1 MSDTFRWGIIGAGR
15 IARKFAADL
24 NTIKNARLTAIA
36 SRDQDRAQA
45 FADEF
50 KAPFAYGSYEALLD
64 CPELDAVYIATRHPG
79 HAAASIMCLERG
91 IPVLCEKPFAMNAGE
106 VQQMIDAARKT
117 DTFLMEAIWTRF
129 LPTTRQALQWIK
141 EGRIGEVQS
150 VKADFGFKAERNLA
164 GRLYNKALGGGS
176 LLDIGIYP
184 TFLALLLLG
193 KPEEILAN
201 AVIGTTGV
209 DEEMAAIFK
218 YSDGKMAQIHS
229 TIRADTKTEAFIY
242 GSEGVIHIH
251 SRWHEPSSM
260 SLLLPNERPE
270 DFFFEYPCIGYAYE
284 AEEVMACLAAGKKES
299 DALPLSFSMDL
310 IRLLDEMRAKIGLD
324 YAADTEHQ

>member
-1 MSDTFRWGIIGAGR
+1 MVNTFRWGIIGAGR

-24 NTIKNARLTAIA
+24 KTLKHTRLTAVA
-36 SRDQDRAQA
+36 SRDQERAQT

-50 KAPFAYGSYEALLD
+50 KASFAFGTYEEILD
-64 CPELDAVYIATRHPG
+64 CPEVDAIYVATRHPG
-79 HAAASIMCLERG
+79 HAAATIMCLERG
-91 IPVLCEKPFAMNAGE
+91 IPVLCEKPFAMNTGE
-106 VQQMIDAARKT
+106 VQQMISAARQS

-129 LPTTRQALQWIK
+129 LPTTRKALQWIE

-150 VKADFGFKAERNLA
+150 VKADFGFKAERNLE
-164 GRLYNKALGGGS
+164 GRLYNKELGGGS

-193 KPEEILAN
+193 KPKDILAHG
-201 AVIGTTGV
+201 VLGSTGI

-218 YSDGKMAQIHS
+218 YEGGKIAQLHS

-251 SRWHEPSSM
+251 SRWHEPTSM
-260 SLLLPNERPE
+260 SLLLPGERPE
-270 DFFFEYPCIGYAYE
+270 DVFFDYPCIGYAYE
-284 AEEVMACLAAGKKES
+284 AEEVMECLAAGKKES
-299 DALPLSFSMDL
+299 DSLPLSFSLDL
-310 IRLLDEMRAKIGLD
+310 IQLLDEMREKIGLT
-324 YAADTEHQ
+324 YRADQ